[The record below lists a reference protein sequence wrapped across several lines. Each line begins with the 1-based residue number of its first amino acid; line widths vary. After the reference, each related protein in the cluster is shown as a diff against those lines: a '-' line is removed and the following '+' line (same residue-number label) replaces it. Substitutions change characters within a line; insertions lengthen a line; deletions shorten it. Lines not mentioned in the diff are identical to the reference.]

1 MTVLDEHER
10 LALRQFLRMMEEE
23 SLTGERSEA
32 ADLRLDGRSLANP
45 LEELNHWAID
55 DLTIRINGAM

>member
-45 LEELNHWAID
+45 LEELNH
-55 DLTIRINGAM
+55 